1 MSESRPAAKGRLVVI
16 SGPSGAGKTTICSK
30 LLGIDPAYQLSISA
44 TTRPPRGDEEDGRD
58 YYFLSREQFEKKIE
72 AGELAEYAEY
82 AGNLYG
88 TPKVPLEQATAAG
101 KVVLMD
107 IDTQGAAQVAEAYP
121 DAMTIFLEPPDFGQL
136 AQRLNGRAT
145 DTPEAKEERLEIAGR
160 EIARR
165 EDYQHIVVNDDLEET
180 VRRIH
185 SIIAGKEN
193 R

>member
-1 MSESRPAAKGRLVVI
+1 MSESPPAGKGRLVVI
-16 SGPSGAGKTTICSK
+16 SGPSGTGKTTICSK
-30 LLGIDPAYQLSISA
+30 LLGLDPGYQLSISA

-58 YYFLSREQFEKKIE
+58 YYFLSREQFERKIE

-101 KVVLMD
+101 KMVLMD

-145 DTPEAKEERLEIAGR
+145 DTPEAKEERLEIAAR

-165 EDYQHIVVNDDLEET
+165 ENYQHIVVNDDLEET

>member
-58 YYFLSREQFEKKIE
+58 YYFLSREQFEKKIQ

-101 KVVLMD
+101 KMVLMD

-145 DTPEAKEERLEIAGR
+145 DTPEAKEERLGIAGR